1 MPPTPALVLS
11 RITINSRPYEV
22 FRVGGCQVDI
32 RTGGEQCTSCAL
44 DHWWNLWGI
53 APQHTAAELALQD
66 SKRPRLPYAY
76 ASPVRPSARTRWLG
90 HPEAPVSDGWQI
102 RDEMNRVVF
111 GYAASFD
118 EMAAVV
124 AKALAL
130 PA

>member
-1 MPPTPALVLS
+1 
-11 RITINSRPYEV
+11 
-22 FRVGGCQVDI
+22 
-32 RTGGEQCTSCAL
+32 L
-44 DHWWNLWGI
+44 D
-53 APQHTAAELALQD
+53 
-66 SKRPRLPYAY
+66 
-76 ASPVRPSARTRWLG
+76 TRR
-90 HPEAPVSDGWQI
+90 I